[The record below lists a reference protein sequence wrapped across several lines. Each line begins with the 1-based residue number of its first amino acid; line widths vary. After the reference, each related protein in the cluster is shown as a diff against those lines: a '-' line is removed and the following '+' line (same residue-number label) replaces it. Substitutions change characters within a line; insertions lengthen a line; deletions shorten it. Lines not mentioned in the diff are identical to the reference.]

1 MSEISLQA
9 INQNE
14 QNLGLKNNIRYLGR
28 VLGETILAKDGKATF
43 DLIENIRQAAVKFHR
58 ENDQKATLTL
68 EKLLKNLS
76 PQQTISV
83 VRAFSYFKH
92 LVNIAEDLFARQQTR
107 LNEDKLLP
115 GMLAHSV
122 DEI

>member
-1 MSEISLQA
+1 MNDTSTHA
-9 INQNE
+9 IKQNQ

-28 VLGETILAKDGKATF
+28 VLGETILAKDGQATF

-58 ENDQKATLTL
+58 ENDQTATLAL

-92 LVNIAEDLFARQQTR
+92 LVNIAEDLFAR
-107 LNEDKLLP
+107 
-115 GMLAHSV
+115 
-122 DEI
+122 